1 MYYLKYSYS
10 LLKVYFKY
18 YIKYLYLVKYI
29 NTYIYIYISLK
40 ALESYIVHVFNI
52 VILFKLYKYIT
63 QPPCPLISV

>member
-10 LLKVYFKY
+10 LLTVYFKY

-29 NTYIYIYISLK
+29 NIYISLK

-52 VILFKLYKYIT
+52 VILFKLDKYIT
-63 QPPCPLISV
+63 QPCGAFFYLNP